1 MNKQI
6 YLEKLKFIFN
16 KNINQYIKNND
27 LIHIKDNNQLFK
39 DLMDNDYDKK
49 NLFPYNKIDNNK
61 FNNYYFIYK
70 NWNDYVNFYNIYIN
84 KFKNINYVEKIFY
97 KNYNNFK
104 INKEKY
110 LVKEYDN
117 DEKILNEF
125 QIIYKNNK
133 DEIFNNPKIEFRYF
147 CYYYLNYIRQL
158 ELPKI
163 EINKNY
169 EAVLI
174 EYRCFPHL
182 EFIIRNAIFK
192 LDLNWS
198 HTIICGNLNYE
209 FILDITKNISDK
221 IKVIKTNY
229 DNLNQSTYSELLSTV
244 NFWNNFNGEKILL
257 YQEDSVIFKSNINK
271 FLKWDYI
278 GAPWP
283 INQDDNPNGVGNG
296 GFSLRSKQCM
306 IDVINK
312 ISIKNTNFNNSTLKY
327 MKNSN
332 LSVGPEDVYFSLNM
346 IKYNIGKVADRK
358 SAELFSTES
367 IYNEK
372 SFGGHNFWLNN
383 KDWKNNLYKN
393 IIKQVIPK
401 YEFKSL
407 EHRGGWKSILDSQI
421 NNKLYKNNS
430 NVIFFDMIERYFLW
444 NTKYVCSSKWCGV
457 IHCTPKTPNYQ
468 KKLNIEFLFN
478 NKNFLLSLKNCLFII
493 SLSKYITNF
502 LKIEFKKLNINIKI
516 FTLKHPVYINQ
527 KIPKFSLDNFN
538 NNNDKYLISIG
549 RQLRK
554 VTSIYRLKINNYKN
568 LWLTGTKNIN
578 SLNKLFKNEI
588 EYLNLDQS
596 NFNDVIRKY
605 TDTFE
610 EYDDYLSKNIVFID
624 LFDASANNALLE
636 CIIRNTPVIIKKIEA
651 VVEYLGKDYPLY
663 FNNLEEVP
671 ELINNKNIENAYYYL
686 ENMNKD
692 DISIDY
698 FNKKVFTII
707 NQNL

>member
-39 DLMDNDYDKK
+39 YLMENDYDKK

-70 NWNDYVNFYNIYIN
+70 NWNDYVNFYNLYIN

-229 DNLNQSTYSELLSTV
+229 DNLNQSPYSELLSTV

-257 YQEDSVIFKSNINK
+257 YQEDSVIFKSNI
-271 FLKWDYI
+271 FY
-278 GAPWP
+278 
-283 INQDDNPNGVGNG
+283 
-296 GFSLRSKQCM
+296 C
-306 IDVINK
+306 
-312 ISIKNTNFNNSTLKY
+312 
-327 MKNSN
+327 
-332 LSVGPEDVYFSLNM
+332 YF
-346 IKYNIGKVADRK
+346 
-358 SAELFSTES
+358 
-367 IYNEK
+367 
-372 SFGGHNFWLNN
+372 
-383 KDWKNNLYKN
+383 
-393 IIKQVIPK
+393 
-401 YEFKSL
+401 
-407 EHRGGWKSILDSQI
+407 
-421 NNKLYKNNS
+421 
-430 NVIFFDMIERYFLW
+430 IF
-444 NTKYVCSSKWCGV
+444 V
-457 IHCTPKTPNYQ
+457 
-468 KKLNIEFLFN
+468 
-478 NKNFLLSLKNCLFII
+478 
-493 SLSKYITNF
+493 
-502 LKIEFKKLNINIKI
+502 
-516 FTLKHPVYINQ
+516 
-527 KIPKFSLDNFN
+527 
-538 NNNDKYLISIG
+538 
-549 RQLRK
+549 
-554 VTSIYRLKINNYKN
+554 
-568 LWLTGTKNIN
+568 
-578 SLNKLFKNEI
+578 
-588 EYLNLDQS
+588 
-596 NFNDVIRKY
+596 
-605 TDTFE
+605 
-610 EYDDYLSKNIVFID
+610 
-624 LFDASANNALLE
+624 
-636 CIIRNTPVIIKKIEA
+636 KKI
-651 VVEYLGKDYPLY
+651 
-663 FNNLEEVP
+663 
-671 ELINNKNIENAYYYL
+671 
-686 ENMNKD
+686 
-692 DISIDY
+692 
-698 FNKKVFTII
+698 
-707 NQNL
+707 